1 MLFRSTG
8 ATGVTGVAGRDGSDG
23 VAGRDGRDGPTGPT
37 GLAGAGGATGPT
49 GSTGAAGTNQF
60 RLVSQTTTLPALGTT
75 TFTIPC
81 GAGEIAVGGSWEVAG
96 SLLRV
101 QGSSPTASGTGWVL
115 RLQSSDTA
123 VRDAT
128 VRAICLVGSWV
139 T

>member
-1 MLFRSTG
+1 MQQSNLVISGQVVNDFNN
-8 ATGVTGVAGRDGSDG
+8 DGSYDE
-23 VAGRDGRDGPTGPT
+23 TTET
-37 GLAGAGGATGPT
+37 GLAGATGPT
-49 GSTGAAGTNQF
+49 GSTGVAGTNQF
-60 RLVSQTTTLPALGTT
+60 RLVSQATTLPALGTT

-101 QGSSPTASGTGWVL
+101 QGSSPSASGTSWVL

-139 T
+139 A